1 MVREPSPDVPVVLQT
16 SRTEFR
22 PRAQAE
28 GYSFLRKRSPTLLK
42 DLRRILTD
50 QFGFGDFV
58 FRMPDQREV
67 GRATDL
73 ERTRRTAADVP
84 ADSLMYHAQRNHFS
98 HWLMART
105 EFALAAK
112 LRPRK
117 VSDFNGPEHLRRD
130 LIESIND
137 YRREQNEVLIGDFK
151 RRHLQAVA
159 DPVFLR
165 IGAGSLGGKAR
176 GLAFVR
182 HLLRTRRIVKRF
194 PGVRISVPP
203 AVVIATD
210 IFDQFLAENNLGDFA
225 LHCDDDS
232 EIQQRFLDSPLA
244 GAAAAR
250 ICRHFSKRFAIRWPC
265 ALRACW
271 RIRNTSP
278 SPACTRPS
286 CWAISRPISRSD
298 STN

>member
-1 MVREPSPDVPVVLQT
+1 MSRSCCRPAAPSFVRARMPKAIHSCANA
-16 SRTEFR
+16 R
-22 PRAQAE
+22 PH
-28 GYSFLRKRSPTLLK
+28 LLK

-58 FRMPDQREV
+58 FRMPDQHEV
-67 GRATDL
+67 GRAKDL
-73 ERTRRTAADVP
+73 NELEETLQTLP

-117 VSDFNGPEHLRRD
+117 VSDFDGPEHLRRD

-151 RRHLQAVA
+151 SDTFKPAQSS
-159 DPVFLR
+159 FLR
-165 IGAGSLGGKAR
+165 IGSGSLGGKAR

-182 HLLRTRRIVKRF
+182 HLLRTRRIARRF

-210 IFDQFLAENNLGDFA
+210 MFDQFLAREQPQRLRTA
-225 LHCDDDS
+225 LRRRHRDPAALP
-232 EIQQRFLDSPLA
+232 RFPT
-244 GAAAAR
+244 AR
-250 ICRHFSKRFAIRWPC
+250 IA
-265 ALRACW
+265 
-271 RIRNTSP
+271 N
-278 SPACTRPS
+278 
-286 CWAISRPISRSD
+286 
-298 STN
+298 